1 MGVKTPGM
9 VTSRRARAVVSTSV
23 STFGATIR
31 RPPAS
36 ATRAQSAAL
45 STVPAPIRQSF
56 PKRRL
61 SRSIEAKGSG
71 EFSGTSISS
80 KPLSTSAATMD
91 SDSSGR
97 MPRRMAMSERVTV
110 GQETGSGMS

>member
-1 MGVKTPGM
+1 MADELRDILRNRVKEKL
-9 VTSRRARAVVSTSV
+9 ARDEVV
-23 STFGATIR
+23 
-31 RPPAS
+31 AS
-36 ATRAQSAAL
+36 M
-45 STVPAPIRQSF
+45 TV
-56 PKRRL
+56 RL

-110 GQETGSGMS
+110 GQETGSVMS

>member
-1 MGVKTPGM
+1 M
-9 VTSRRARAVVSTSV
+9 VTIRRARAVASTSA

-45 STVPAPIRQSF
+45 RTVPAPIRQSL
-56 PKRRL
+56 PKRWLR
-61 SRSIEAKGSG
+61 RSIEAKGSG

-80 KPLSTSAATMD
+80 KPLSIRASTMD
-91 SDSSGR
+91 SASSGR
-97 MPRRMAMSERVTV
+97 MPRRMAMSGRFTV
-110 GQETGSGMS
+110 GHEAESVIS